1 MTISLGGQLM
11 TSLAHALYT
20 DECLMS
26 SLAQSGANWH
36 TRSMPELVIEQ
47 VDAEVVD
54 AGDGVHIPR
63 TWGAMVTGLPDV
75 SGAVHALIVYDP
87 VLRRAVAASVRVD
100 RDGLGDEVT
109 TTLLRDIRV
118 QAIVQWAAAR
128 VVRVD
133 RDGGDPESYGEYITR
148 LRTEEG
154 RSEEQNLREAVRL
167 YRLGSVINDGPLK
180 LVSEELGVSISTAT
194 RMMNRARVAGL
205 VDEAT
210 GREVYVQARE
220 QQLREQA
227 TGPVVGPGS
236 SGPSI
241 GR

>member
-1 MTISLGGQLM
+1 M

-20 DECLMS
+20 HECSMS
-26 SLAQSGANWH
+26 SLAQSKTNWH
-36 TRSMPELVIEQ
+36 TRSMPELAIEQ
-47 VDAEVVD
+47 VDAEIID

-63 TWGAMVTGLPDV
+63 SWGAVATGLPDIP
-75 SGAVHALIVYDP
+75 GPVHARIVYDP
-87 VLRRAVAASVRVD
+87 ALRRAVAESVRVD
-100 RDGLGDEVT
+100 RSGPGDEVT

-128 VVRVD
+128 VVSID
-133 RDGGDPESYGEYITR
+133 RDGGGPESYIEYIMR
-148 LRTEEG
+148 LRADES
-154 RSEEQNLREAVRL
+154 RSDDQNLRETVRL
-167 YRLGSVINDGPLK
+167 YRLGSVINAGPLK
-180 LVSEELGVSISTAT
+180 LVSEELGVSVSTAT

-205 VDEAT
+205 VDEET

-227 TGPVVGPGS
+227 TGPVVGPRS
-236 SGPSI
+236 SGPSV

>member
-1 MTISLGGQLM
+1 
-11 TSLAHALYT
+11 
-20 DECLMS
+20 
-26 SLAQSGANWH
+26 
-36 TRSMPELVIEQ
+36 MPELAIEQ
-47 VDAEVVD
+47 VDSDIVD
-54 AGDGVHIPR
+54 AGDGVHVPLS
-63 TWGAMVTGLPDV
+63 WGAVVTGLPDIP
-75 SGAVHALIVYDP
+75 GAVHARIVYDST
-87 VLRRAVAASVRVD
+87 LRRAVAESVRVY
-100 RDGLGDEVT
+100 RRGLGDEVT
-109 TTLLRDIRV
+109 TTLLRDVRV

-128 VVRVD
+128 VVRID
-133 RDGGDPESYGEYITR
+133 RDGGHPESYDQYIAR

-154 RSEEQNLREAVRL
+154 RSDEQNLREAVRL

-180 LVSEELGVSISTAT
+180 LVAEQLGVSLSTAT

-227 TGPVVGPGS
+227 TGPIVGPGS

>member
-1 MTISLGGQLM
+1 MPD
-11 TSLAHALYT
+11 HK
-20 DECLMS
+20 
-26 SLAQSGANWH
+26 
-36 TRSMPELVIEQ
+36 PELAVEQ
-47 VDAEVVD
+47 IDSEILH
-54 AGDGVHIPR
+54 AGDGVYVPR
-63 TWGAMVTGLPDV
+63 SWVAVVTGLPELPA
-75 SGAVHALIVYDP
+75 AVHVRVVYDP
-87 VLRRAVAASVRVD
+87 VLRRAAAESVRID
-100 RDGLGDEVT
+100 RTGPGDEVT

-118 QAIVQWAAAR
+118 QAIVHWAALR

-133 RDGGDPESYGEYITR
+133 RDGGDSESYGLYIAR
-148 LRTEEG
+148 LREGGERSDEE
-154 RSEEQNLREAVRL
+154 SLREAVRL
-167 YRLGSVINDGPLK
+167 YRLGTVINAGPLK

-210 GREVYVQARE
+210 GREIYVQARE

-227 TGPVVGPGS
+227 TRPVAGPAS

>member
-1 MTISLGGQLM
+1 MSL
-11 TSLAHALYT
+11 LARRRT
-20 DECLMS
+20 D
-26 SLAQSGANWH
+26 WH
-36 TRSMPELVIEQ
+36 TRNMPELVIEQ
-47 VDAEVVD
+47 VDAEMGD
-54 AGDGVHIPR
+54 AGDGVLIPR
-63 TWGAMVTGLPDV
+63 SWVAVVSGLPEIP
-75 SGAVHALIVYDP
+75 GAVHARIVYDP
-87 VLRRAVAASVRVD
+87 VLRRAVAESVRVD
-100 RDGLGDEVT
+100 RGGLGDEVT
-109 TTLLRDIRV
+109 TTLLRDVRV

-128 VVRVD
+128 VVRID
-133 RDGGDPESYGEYITR
+133 RDGGDPESYGQYITR
-148 LRTEEG
+148 LRSDDG

-227 TGPVVGPGS
+227 TGPIVGPGS